1 VRYPVRFT
9 PLFIAIAA
17 TIAHAAHADEPEKQG
32 FVEGSSLNLNARN
45 YYMNRNRLQKADDNI
60 EWGQGF
66 LGIFKSGYTE
76 GTVGFGSMPM
86 RCSG

>member
-1 VRYPVRFT
+1 MRYPVRCT
-9 PLFIAIAA
+9 PLFFAIAA
-17 TIAHAAHADEPEKQG
+17 TIAPAAHADEPAKDG

-66 LGIFKSGYTE
+66 LSLIHI
-76 GTVGFGSMPM
+76 
-86 RCSG
+86 